1 MNDKK
6 RAAGREPKLAFPLE
20 PLNTNSPPVSYSV
33 ADFQIKRVKQETNS
47 NSGPV
52 SSQVSIPEFEA
63 LPLPE
68 NLTDIVPDDPIWL
81 EAILS
86 GNIPPGKNYVSR
98 SEFVIAAVLWLL
110 GNDVEPGHVLSII
123 THPDLGISGHVLDN
137 PSPLKYGRRQVER
150 GFVLLEMSR
159 CGWPI
164 VNDEGFPISNLPENI
179 RYAFCQ
185 IGVDAQRNMFTQADE
200 VTGYQLDGRDL
211 NEIADILCS
220 VFSRELKFVAGPAA
234 IKRELLAI
242 AHEHPYHPVIDYLDG
257 LEWDGTPR
265 IDRWLANYCNAEDTE
280 LNGEFG
286 SKLLVAG
293 VRRIKQPGVKFDT
306 MLVLEGSQG
315 AGKSQMAALLAVRSE
330 WFCGSLDLKSDD
342 KTKAEMLARAWIVEC
357 QELDGLNKTTSQNL
371 KKFLSTPTDTYRR
384 AYGRDA
390 NEYRRHCII
399 LGTTNEVSYLRDL
412 TGNRRIWPVEVA
424 EIDLDRIAADVNQLW
439 AEAVVREKAGGSIV
453 LSEHLW
459 GAAKELQTDRMVED
473 DFATVLSDFLKGR
486 VGKVSMDSLKLIL
499 GLQSARRS
507 HNDFRRIK
515 TAMENIDWEYGTF
528 RLHDANGK
536 DKRPRKGFARGNE
549 TQRKREEI
557 AENCG
562 SGVSLYVLD
571 ETGTKTPF

>member
-1 MNDKK
+1 VWS
-6 RAAGREPKLAFPLE
+6 EVII
-20 PLNTNSPPVSYSV
+20 S
-33 ADFQIKRVKQETNS
+33 
-47 NSGPV
+47 
-52 SSQVSIPEFEA
+52 
-63 LPLPE
+63 
-68 NLTDIVPDDPIWL
+68 
-81 EAILS
+81 
-86 GNIPPGKNYVSR
+86 GKNPPDKNYGSR
-98 SEFVIAAVLWLL
+98 SELVFASVLWLL
-110 GNDVEPGHVLSII
+110 GKDVEPGHVLSII

-150 GFVLLEMSR
+150 GLTVLELSR
-159 CGWPI
+159 GGWPV
-164 VNDEGFPISNLPENI
+164 VNEEGFPVSNLPENI
-179 RYAFCQ
+179 RYAFGQ
-185 IGVDAQRNMFTQADE
+185 IGVDAQRNRFTQADE

-257 LEWDGTPR
+257 LDWDGTPR
-265 IDRWLANYCNAEDTE
+265 IDHWLANYCNAEDTE

-384 AYGRDA
+384 AYGRDS

-399 LGTTNEVSYLRDL
+399 LGTTNEVAYLRDL

-424 EIDLDRIAADVNQLW
+424 EIDLVGFAADVNQLW
-439 AEAVVREKAGGSIV
+439 AEAVVREKEGGSIV

-459 GAAKELQTDRMVED
+459 DAARELQTGRMVED
-473 DFATVLSDFLKGR
+473 DFANVLTDFLEGR
-486 VGKVSMDSLKLIL
+486 VGKVSMDSLKLLL
-499 GLQSARRS
+499 GLQSTRRS

-515 TAMENIDWEYGTF
+515 TAMENIGWEYGTF

-557 AENCG
+557 AENIG
-562 SGVSLYVLD
+562 SGVGLYVLD
-571 ETGTKTPF
+571 ESGTKTPF